1 MVERVLPFLGWF
13 RNYNKQYLTNDFVAG
28 LTVAVVL
35 VPQSMAYAML
45 AGLPPVHGLYAGAIA
60 SAIAAL
66 WGSSPQLQTGP
77 VAIVSFLV
85 FTSLMTYAQPES
97 PEFLLLAASLA
108 LMAGIFQLFLGI
120 FKLGFIMNFVSHAVV
135 SGFSNAA
142 AIIIASTQV
151 PHLLGIEIEK
161 HEFVFKN
168 FAEIAKNVIYTNPYT
183 AVIGFLS
190 IVLIILLRK
199 IHRAFP
205 SALAVV
211 VLSTLATY
219 YLGLEDKGVKVVGDI
234 PAGLPTPTI
243 PLIDM
248 DMVDELLGKAIVIAI
263 IGFMEAYAIAKT
275 ISVQT
280 KHKLDVDQE
289 LIGQGLANIAVSFF
303 KGYPVSGSFS
313 RSAVNFLA
321 GAKTGMSSVFTT
333 LFVLITLFFL
343 APLLYYLPRATL
355 AAIVILAVIGIVKP
369 GRFLSL
375 YKTNKQ
381 DGIIAFV
388 TFFSSFIM
396 KPDYAIF
403 IGVVLSLILFLWRSM
418 YPRIVRL
425 SRDPETKTFV
435 NAQVFGIPECPQI
448 LFIRPDASLYF
459 ANAEHIFEE
468 IEELISKKD
477 KALKYLVIDGES
489 INYMDATAVE
499 VFKDFV
505 EELHRKDIELYLVN
519 IKLPV
524 KEVLYRAGIIG
535 FIGEDKLLSS
545 KGQTIGYLFKKL
557 DHDYC
562 RSHCP
567 YAVFEECSTVKEVV
581 KLKRVG
587 KDFLRKIYEHLN
599 AVPGIEVFIGHRDEK
614 ILILVGK
621 RTFEF
626 NIEDFMQDSKGRF
639 FISPTK
645 SVEMGGHIFSIGRV
659 AHEIGLPAVNGYPLL
674 GESIS
679 EAADRLRAIVEHAL
693 TDSLLES

>member
-1 MVERVLPFLGWF
+1 MVERLFPFLKWF
-13 RNYNKQYLTNDFVAG
+13 RGYNKEFLTSDFLAG

-60 SAIAAL
+60 SAVAAL

-85 FTSLMTYAQPES
+85 FTSLMTFAQPES
-97 PEFLLLAASLA
+97 PQFLLLASALA
-108 LMAGIFQLFLGI
+108 LMAGIFQLFLGA

-168 FAEIAKNVIYTNPYT
+168 FAEIAKNAVYTNPYT
-183 AVIGFLS
+183 AAIGFASL
-190 IVLIILLRK
+190 VLIILLKR
-199 IHRAFP
+199 IHNAFP

-219 YLGLEDKGVKVVGDI
+219 YLNLEEKGVKVVGDI
-234 PAGLPTPTI
+234 PAGLPTPTL

-280 KHKLDVDQE
+280 KQKLDVDQE
-289 LIGQGLANIAVSFF
+289 LIGQGLANIVVSFF

-313 RSAVNFLA
+313 RSAVNFIA

-333 LFVLITLFFL
+333 LFVLITLFFF
-343 APLLYYLPRATL
+343 APLLYYLSRATL

-369 GRFLSL
+369 ARFLSL
-375 YKTNKQ
+375 YKTNRQ
-381 DGIIAFV
+381 DGIIALI

-418 YPRIVRL
+418 YPRIVHL
-425 SRDPETKTFV
+425 SRDPETRTFV
-435 NAQVFGIPECPQI
+435 NAQTFGIPECPQI

-468 IEELISKKD
+468 IDRLVKSKGKE
-477 KALKYLVIDGES
+477 LKYLVIDGES
-489 INYMDATAVE
+489 INYIDATAVE
-499 VFKDFV
+499 VFKDFL
-505 EELHRKDIELYLVN
+505 EELERRNVELYMVN
-519 IKLPV
+519 VKLPV
-524 KEVLYRAGIIG
+524 KEVLYRAGIINV
-535 FIGEDKLLSS
+535 IGEDRLIAS
-545 KGQTIGYLFKKL
+545 KGQTISLLFKKL

-562 RSHCP
+562 KRDCP
-567 YAVFEECSTVKEVV
+567 YAVFDECASVKEIL
-581 KLKRVG
+581 KLEAVDKG
-587 KDFLRKIYEHLN
+587 FLRKLYQHLS
-599 AVPGIEVFIGHRDEK
+599 ALPGVEVFIGHRDER
-614 ILILVGK
+614 ILIMVGGAAF
-621 RTFEF
+621 RFD
-626 NIEDFMQDSKGRF
+626 IGDFSKDGEGRF
-639 FISPTK
+639 YVSPTK
-645 SVEMGGHIFSIGRV
+645 VLEINGHIISVGRV
-659 AHEIGLPAVNGYPLL
+659 AKELGIPSVNGHPVL
-674 GESIS
+674 GSSLKEV
-679 EAADRLRAIVEHAL
+679 ADRLRAMVEH
-693 TDSLLES
+693 SLSESLKEG

>member
-1 MVERVLPFLGWF
+1 MVERAFPFLSWLRG
-13 RNYNKQYLTNDFVAG
+13 YNKQYFTNDFIAG

-60 SAIAAL
+60 SAVAAM

-85 FTSLMTYAQPES
+85 FTSLMTFAEPES
-97 PEFLLLAASLA
+97 PQFLLLAASLA

-120 FKLGFIMNFVSHAVV
+120 FKLGFMMNFVSHAVV

-168 FAEIAKNVIYTNPYT
+168 FAEIAKNAVYTNPYT

-190 IVLIILLRK
+190 IALIILLRRVHK
-199 IHRAFP
+199 AFP

-211 VLSTLATY
+211 VLSTIVTY
-219 YLGLEDKGVKVVGDI
+219 YFGLEEKGVKVVGDI
-234 PAGLPTPTI
+234 PAGLPTPTL

-280 KHKLDVDQE
+280 KQKLDVDQE

-313 RSAVNFLA
+313 RSAVNFIA
-321 GAKTGMSSVFTT
+321 GAKTGMSSIFTT

-425 SRDPETKTFV
+425 SRDPKTKTFV
-435 NAQVFGIPECPQI
+435 NAEVFGIPECPQI

-468 IEELISKKD
+468 IEELLKRKG

-505 EELHRKDIELYLVN
+505 EELNRMGMELYLVN
-519 IKLPV
+519 VKRPV
-524 KEVLYRAGIIG
+524 KEVLYGAGIINL
-535 FIGEDKLLSS
+535 IGSDKLLSS
-545 KGQTIGYLFKKL
+545 KGQTIGFLFKKL
-557 DHDYC
+557 DHEYC
-562 RSHCP
+562 KKDCP
-567 YAVFEECSTVKEVV
+567 YAVFDECATVKEVLSLKPIDK
-581 KLKRVG
+581 KL
-587 KDFLRKIYEHLN
+587 LRQIYEELN
-599 AVPGIEVFIGHRDEK
+599 AVPGVEVFIGHRDEK
-614 ILILVGK
+614 ILILLSK
-621 RTFEF
+621 KTFEF
-626 NIEDFMQDSKGRF
+626 NIKDFAKDDKGRV
-639 FISPTK
+639 FILPSK
-645 SVEMGGHIFSIGRV
+645 EIELEGHILSAGKV
-659 AHEIGLPAVNGYPLL
+659 ARELGLPSVNGHPLL
-674 GESIS
+674 GSSPREV
-679 EAADRLRAIVEHAL
+679 ADRLRAIVEHAL
-693 TDSLLES
+693 TDSFVKG